1 MNNIKEAFKE
11 YSKPSVAVDTVILR
25 ASNTGKNTKRQIAPK
40 QLQVLLVRKY
50 GEDKWHL
57 PGTIVRLGETSID
70 AISRIINTDNI
81 TFEQLY
87 TIDNDL
93 ERDER
98 GHIISIVYIGMCRCD
113 SIKANEVI
121 SDIYESQWFWVTK
134 NRLFLDADTLN
145 DTGSLM
151 YDHNSIIDDTI
162 NRLKGKLLYSDIGF
176 NFIGEKFTIKDL
188 ENTYNAINE
197 RQIPGF
203 RRIIANKISGTGIM
217 NDGNAFRP
225 AELFTKKENAYE

>member
-25 ASNTGKNTKRQIAPK
+25 TNNTGENTKRQIQPK
-40 QLQVLLVRKY
+40 QLQVLLVRKH

-70 AISRIINTDNI
+70 AMSRIINTNNI

-87 TIDNDL
+87 TIDNNL

-98 GHIISIVYIGMCRCD
+98 GHIISIVYIGMCRSD
-113 SIKANEVI
+113 SIKAVEMI
-121 SDIYESQWFWVTK
+121 SDCYEAQWFWVTK
-134 NRLFLDADTLN
+134 DRVFLDIDNLKDA
-145 DTGSLM
+145 GSLM
-151 YDHNSIIDDTI
+151 YDHSNIIDDTI
-162 NRLKGKLLYSDIGF
+162 NRLKGKLLYSDVGF

-217 NDGNAFRP
+217 SDGNAFRP
-225 AELFTKKENAYE
+225 AELFRKKEQAYE